1 LFGSKA
7 PSARLQAAN
16 PGKGESVNIIFVSN
30 NMAKARTLSLPQFL
44 LLLAILISVPSLITA
59 AIILPQPGSED
70 QGVNELLPVRLLNA
84 VRHNQQQ
91 HMNAL
96 AQQLGEIQARIMRLD
111 ALSARLAEMAGVKDI
126 NVSERPAQGGP
137 LEQAAPL
144 SSAEI
149 DSQVAQLLADVQERT
164 ERLDAISM
172 HLLQQNLK
180 KTTFPSGA
188 PVSAGYN
195 SSSYGWRPDPF
206 TGQKAFHKGLDFMA
220 DSGTPIHAAADGIVT
235 QAERAP
241 DYGNIVRLDHGF
253 GLDTR
258 YAHLSGFLVKVGDRV
273 SKGQP
278 IGTVGSTGRS
288 TGPHLHYEVRLN
300 GVPLDPRKYLKNNN
314 G

>member
-1 LFGSKA
+1 
-7 PSARLQAAN
+7 
-16 PGKGESVNIIFVSN
+16 
-30 NMAKARTLSLPQFL
+30 MPQFL

-59 AIILPQPGSED
+59 ALILPQPGNED

-91 HMNAL
+91 HMSAL

-111 ALSARLAEMAGVKDI
+111 ALSARLAAMAGVKDI
-126 NVSERPAQGGP
+126 KMDEPPAQGGP
-137 LEQAAPL
+137 LEQVAPL
-144 SSAEI
+144 SSTEI
-149 DSQVAQLLADVQERT
+149 DSQVTKLLADVQERS

-188 PVSAGYN
+188 PVNAGYN

-220 DSGTPIHAAADGIVT
+220 DSGTLIHAAADGIVT

-241 DYGNIVRLDHGF
+241 DYGNIVRVDHGF

-258 YAHLSGFLVKVGDRV
+258 YAHLSGFLVRVGDRV

>member
-1 LFGSKA
+1 
-7 PSARLQAAN
+7 
-16 PGKGESVNIIFVSN
+16 
-30 NMAKARTLSLPQFL
+30 MPQFL
-44 LLLAILISVPSLITA
+44 LLLAVLISVPPLITA
-59 AIILPQPGSED
+59 ALILPQPGSED

-126 NVSERPAQGGP
+126 NVSEPPAQGGP
-137 LEQAAPL
+137 LEQTAPL

-149 DSQVAQLLADVQERT
+149 DKQVAQLLADVQERT

-188 PVSAGYN
+188 PVNAGYN

-206 TGQKAFHKGLDFMA
+206 TGQQAFHKGLDFMA
-220 DSGTPIHAAADGIVT
+220 DAGTPIHAAADGIVT

-241 DYGNIVRLDHGF
+241 DYGNIVRVDHGF

-258 YAHLSGFLVKVGDRV
+258 YAHVSGFLVKVGDRV

-278 IGTVGSTGRS
+278 IATVGSTGRS

>member
-1 LFGSKA
+1 
-7 PSARLQAAN
+7 
-16 PGKGESVNIIFVSN
+16 
-30 NMAKARTLSLPQFL
+30 MAKARTLSLPQFL
-44 LLLAILISVPSLITA
+44 LLLAILVSVPSLITA
-59 AIILPQPGSED
+59 ALILPQPGNED

-91 HMNAL
+91 HMSAL

-111 ALSARLAEMAGVKDI
+111 ALSARLAAMAGVKDI
-126 NVSERPAQGGP
+126 KMDEPPAQGGP
-137 LEQAAPL
+137 LEQVAPL
-144 SSAEI
+144 SSTEI
-149 DSQVAQLLADVQERT
+149 DSQVTKLLADVQERS

-188 PVSAGYN
+188 PVNAGYN

-241 DYGNIVRLDHGF
+241 DYGNIVRVDHGF

-258 YAHLSGFLVKVGDRV
+258 YAHLSGFLVRVGDRV

>member
-1 LFGSKA
+1 
-7 PSARLQAAN
+7 
-16 PGKGESVNIIFVSN
+16 
-30 NMAKARTLSLPQFL
+30 MPQFL
-44 LLLAILISVPSLITA
+44 LLLAVLISVPPLITA
-59 AIILPQPGSED
+59 ALILPQPGSED

-126 NVSERPAQGGP
+126 NVSEPPAQGGP
-137 LEQAAPL
+137 LEQTAPL

-149 DSQVAQLLADVQERT
+149 DKQVAQLLADVQERT
-164 ERLDAISM
+164 ERLDSISM

-188 PVSAGYN
+188 PVNAGYN

-206 TGQKAFHKGLDFMA
+206 TGQQAFHKGLDFMA
-220 DSGTPIHAAADGIVT
+220 DAGTPIHAAADGIVT

-241 DYGNIVRLDHGF
+241 DYGNIVRVDHGF

-258 YAHLSGFLVKVGDRV
+258 YAHVSGFLVKVGDRV

-278 IGTVGSTGRS
+278 IATVGSTGRS

>member
-1 LFGSKA
+1 
-7 PSARLQAAN
+7 
-16 PGKGESVNIIFVSN
+16 
-30 NMAKARTLSLPQFL
+30 MAKARTFSLPQFL
-44 LLLAILISVPSLITA
+44 LLLAVLISVPPLITA
-59 AIILPQPGSED
+59 ALILPQPGSED

-126 NVSERPAQGGP
+126 NVSEPPAQGGP
-137 LEQAAPL
+137 LEQTAPL

-149 DSQVAQLLADVQERT
+149 DKQVAQLLADVQERT

-188 PVSAGYN
+188 PVNAGYN

-206 TGQKAFHKGLDFMA
+206 TGQQAFHKGLDFMA
-220 DSGTPIHAAADGIVT
+220 DAGTPIHAAADGIVT

-241 DYGNIVRLDHGF
+241 DYGNIVRVDHGF

-258 YAHLSGFLVKVGDRV
+258 YAHVSGFLVKVGDRV

-278 IGTVGSTGRS
+278 IATVGSTGRS

>member
-1 LFGSKA
+1 MFGSTTQG
-7 PSARLQAAN
+7 ARLRAAN

-44 LLLAILISVPSLITA
+44 LLLLVLLSVPPLITA
-59 AIILPQPGSED
+59 ALILPQPGSENH
-70 QGVNELLPVRLLNA
+70 GVNELLPVRLLNA

-126 NVSERPAQGGP
+126 KVDTPPAQGGP
-137 LEQAAPL
+137 LEQAGPV
-144 SSAEI
+144 SAVEI
-149 DSQVAQLLADVQERT
+149 DSQIAQLLMDVQERT
-164 ERLDAISM
+164 ERFDAIGM

-195 SSSYGWRPDPF
+195 SSSYGWRLDPF

-220 DSGTPIHAAADGIVT
+220 DLGSPIHAAADGIVT
-235 QAERAP
+235 QTERVP
-241 DYGNIVRLDHGF
+241 DYGNIVRVDHGF

-258 YAHLSGFLVKVGDRV
+258 YAHLSSFLVKVGDRV

-278 IGTVGSTGRS
+278 IATVGSTGRS

>member
-1 LFGSKA
+1 
-7 PSARLQAAN
+7 
-16 PGKGESVNIIFVSN
+16 
-30 NMAKARTLSLPQFL
+30 
-44 LLLAILISVPSLITA
+44 
-59 AIILPQPGSED
+59 
-70 QGVNELLPVRLLNA
+70 
-84 VRHNQQQ
+84 
-91 HMNAL
+91 
-96 AQQLGEIQARIMRLD
+96 
-111 ALSARLAEMAGVKDI
+111 
-126 NVSERPAQGGP
+126 
-137 LEQAAPL
+137 
-144 SSAEI
+144 
-149 DSQVAQLLADVQERT
+149 
-164 ERLDAISM
+164 M